1 MAADAIE
8 LTVPGPHGDRSVRI
22 SSPSRVIWPEAG
34 ITKRELAEYLVA
46 VGDAFVAANGDRPIS
61 LQRFPGG
68 VDGEQFFSK
77 NPPKG
82 APEWVRSVPVTY
94 PSGRSHPQLV
104 VDEPA
109 TAVWAAQMNTIVFHP
124 WASRAGDSDNPDQLR
139 IDLDPQPGTGF
150 AEAVPVALALRELL
164 AEVDL
169 TAYVKT
175 SGSRG
180 IHVFAPIEAE
190 HEFLDVR
197 HAVIA
202 LGREL
207 ERRMP
212 DEVTTKWWKEERGD
226 RIFIDYNQANRDRTM
241 AGAYSPRPLPAA
253 TVSCPIEWDEI
264 ETTDPGSTPSA
275 RCPRGSPTGGDP
287 WATCTITRAAS
298 TPCSSGGSAT
308 STMGSA
314 SCRSRP
320 TSRRCP
326 VSRCACSPVARG
338 RTDRGSSVERDDL
351 IVGRYADKRGRS
363 AGVDL
368 GDRLGECA
376 QRRRGRAAIRCSPAP
391 RRAEQLR
398 DRYRRL
404 HEYVERR
411 RDLVRQRRD
420 GRGGHRAGHE
430 HPVAPAAR

>member
-8 LTVPGPHGDRSVRI
+8 LTVPGPHGDRAVRI
-22 SSPSRVIWPEAG
+22 SSPTRVIWPEAG

-124 WASRAGDSDNPDQLR
+124 WASRAGRSDNPDQLR

-169 TAYVKT
+169 TAFVKT

-212 DEVTTKWWKEERGD
+212 DDVTTKWWKEERGD

-264 ETTDPGSTPSA
+264 ETTDPGEHTIRTVPA
-275 RCPRGSPTGGDP
+275 RLAERGDP
-287 WATCTITRAAS
+287 WATMHEN
-298 TPCSSGGSAT
+298 P
-308 STMGSA
+308 
-314 SCRSRP
+314 
-320 TSRRCP
+320 
-326 VSRCACSPVARG
+326 G
-338 RTDRGSSVERDDL
+338 RIDTLLEWW
-351 IVGRYADKRGRS
+351 
-363 AGVDL
+363 
-368 GDRLGECA
+368 
-376 QRRRGRAAIRCSPAP
+376 
-391 RRAEQLR
+391 
-398 DRYRRL
+398 
-404 HEYVERR
+404 R
-411 RDLVRQRRD
+411 RDLDAGLGELPFPPDFPKMPGEPMRVQPS
-420 GRGGHRAGHE
+420 RARN
-430 HPVAPAAR
+430 PD